1 MFINSP
7 AKLTKAF
14 MGNCRDVSLSS
25 MGDCEICGA
34 MKVKTSAVFMGK
46 AEVRSCTRCSEKLG
60 MQKKGVAPGIAK
72 ASHMKPR
79 PKKTSQLMLKGEKEL
94 VHDFAQRVIKARESK
109 GWDKKM
115 LAKKC
120 AERVNVIQAVE
131 SGKTPTDSVV
141 RKLERMLE
149 IDLMEVPSHD
159 GEQFVNSGSSSGMT
173 LGDFLAKARKDLND

>member
-1 MFINSP
+1 
-7 AKLTKAF
+7 
-14 MGNCRDVSLSS
+14 
-25 MGDCEICGA
+25 
-34 MKVKTSAVFMGK
+34 MGK

-72 ASHMKPR
+72 ASHVKPR

-94 VHDFAQRVIKARESK
+94 VHDFAQRAIKARESK

-173 LGDFLAKARKDLND
+173 LGDFLAKARRISMTEVHAIWLEQDDPKKNTAVRLSKHNLVKLHRRLNRLPRRGLF

>member
-14 MGNCRDVSLSS
+14 MGNCLDVQLSS
-25 MGDCEICGA
+25 MGDCEICGV

-46 AEVRSCTRCSEKLG
+46 AEVQSCTRCSEKLG

-79 PKKTSQLMLKGEKEL
+79 PKKSSHIMMKGAKEL
-94 VHDFAQRVIKARESK
+94 VHDFAQRIIKARELK

-120 AERVNVIQAVE
+120 ARI
-131 SGKTPTDSVV
+131 GK
-141 RKLERMLE
+141 K
-149 IDLMEVPSHD
+149 
-159 GEQFVNSGSSSGMT
+159 
-173 LGDFLAKARKDLND
+173 KARHLAAQPRRPKKVAKKK